1 MIPEDNNYWPTFGE
15 PQLKDPSDSNIA
27 VGEVNK
33 WMLDMRSNSELMNK
47 LLIELVN
54 IAKHQVQILNNLEN
68 QLAKVTAR
76 LDCIEANTHSCDH
89 WLHDAKENLDD
100 IKKCV
105 DEMR

>member
-1 MIPEDNNYWPTFGE
+1 MEA
-15 PQLKDPSDSNIA
+15 LKTNTW
-27 VGEVNK
+27 VY
-33 WMLDMRSNSELMNK
+33 DMKRNSELMNK

-54 IAKHQVQILNNLEN
+54 TTKHQVQILNNLEN

-89 WLHDAKENLDD
+89 WLHQSKENLDD
-100 IKKCV
+100 IKEGV